1 VKSRVQAMV
10 IELRN
15 ADLELRF
22 RGNGRICAA
31 NGRDADLC
39 AILLS
44 IHAPKIF
51 KGLV

>member
-1 VKSRVQAMV
+1 MV

-22 RGNGRICAA
+22 CGNGRICAA

-39 AILLS
+39 
-44 IHAPKIF
+44 
-51 KGLV
+51 V